1 MFMGKQKLIPIFAII
16 VLFIGTGSSV
26 YVYATQ
32 GNADIDT
39 DTITIYKQQYAIEE
53 LFTIVEPRTFDA
65 LNYSGVALDDLIIK
79 AGVECPSCHTYT
91 ITGEDGYQKTIA
103 WENMQNGLLT
113 IDKMTVFSDLP
124 KAFRVKN
131 VLKIEVI

>member
-1 MFMGKQKLIPIFAII
+1 MFMGKQTLIPIFAII
-16 VLFIGTGSSV
+16 VLFIGSGSSV
-26 YVYATQ
+26 YVYAIQ

-39 DTITIYKQQYAIEE
+39 DTITIYKQQYTIEE
-53 LFTIVEPRTFDA
+53 LFTVVEPRAFDA

-79 AGVECPSCHTYT
+79 VGVECPSCHTYT
-91 ITGEDGYQKTIA
+91 ITGDDGYQKTIA

-124 KAFRVKN
+124 KAFRIKN

>member
-1 MFMGKQKLIPIFAII
+1 MGKQKLIPIFAII

>member
-1 MFMGKQKLIPIFAII
+1 MGKEKLIPIFAII